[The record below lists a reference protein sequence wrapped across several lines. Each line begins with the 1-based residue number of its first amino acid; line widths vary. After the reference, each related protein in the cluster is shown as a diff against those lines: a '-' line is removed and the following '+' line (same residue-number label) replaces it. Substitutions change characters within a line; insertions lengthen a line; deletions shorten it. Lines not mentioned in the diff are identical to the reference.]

1 MNSPGFLLVPIAT
14 IVDKSSTDM
23 YDNVCIRF
31 DCSFEHSTAVE
42 WSEKS
47 HLLLKDCFKERVC
60 CFLVCLKRNKELII
74 IPSKFILFK

>member
-47 HLLLKDCFKERVC
+47 HLLFKDCFKR
-60 CFLVCLKRNKELII
+60 K
-74 IPSKFILFK
+74 SMLFSGVFKKK